1 MWIRHVF
8 LGLAGLT
15 AGAAV
20 AGGTFAFLIML
31 NIIPPDDWKDE
42 DCRPDLSLREYDC
55 IRRNRRKPLI
65 SFPYDADSAGTYFS
79 WSIWNLCRIIR
90 RLCGSSIGGNFKD
103 LPGYLPQ
110 NESKSGIVGDSLVYG
125 IGKDSRLTFLF
136 YKTVIRFLK

>member
-31 NIIPPDDWKDE
+31 NIIPRMIGKTKTAARICLYE
-42 DCRPDLSLREYDC
+42 NMIVLGGIGGNLLSVFLMMR
-55 IRRNRRKPLI
+55 IPLGHI
-65 SFPYDADSAGTYFS
+65 FLGVYG
-79 WSIWNLCRIIR
+79 
-90 RLCGSSIGGNFKD
+90 IGGNFKD

>member
-31 NIIPPDDWKDE
+31 NIIPRMIGKTKTAARICLYE
-42 DCRPDLSLREYDC
+42 NMIVLGG
-55 IRRNRRKPLI
+55 IGGN
-65 SFPYDADSAGTYFS
+65 SAGTYFS
-79 WSIWNLCRIIR
+79 WNIWNLCRIIR
-90 RLCGSSIGGNFKD
+90 GLCGSSFGGNFKD

>member
-31 NIIPPDDWKDE
+31 NIIPRMIGKTKTAARICLYE
-42 DCRPDLSLREYDC
+42 NMIVLGGIGGNLLSVFLMMR
-55 IRRNRRKPLI
+55 IPLGHI
-65 SFPYDADSAGTYFS
+65 FLGVYGICAGLFVG
-79 WSIWNLCRIIR
+79 C
-90 RLCGSSIGGNFKD
+90 SIGGNFKD

>member
-31 NIIPPDDWKDE
+31 NIIPRMIGKTKTAARICLYE
-42 DCRPDLSLREYDC
+42 NMIVLGGIGGNLLSV
-55 IRRNRRKPLI
+55 
-65 SFPYDADSAGTYFS
+65 FPYDADSAGTYFP

-90 RLCGSSIGGNFKD
+90 RLCGSSVGGNFKD